1 MGIYG
6 RLRAEGE
13 QAGRRFVT
21 VDRRGD
27 RATVVLDEPERL
39 NGLSAGLVVQL
50 KAALTALADD
60 DEVRSVVITGA
71 GPASARAAT
80 HG

>member
-60 DEVRSVVITGA
+60 EVRSVVITGA